1 GRASRRTPPP
11 ASSQL
16 TRSARSRSA
25 CAASAT
31 SSDARRGARDTMG
44 VSDERVLLRGT
55 AANVVGLLAGV
66 AAARGVQGL
75 LGRTLPAGG
84 LALVTIAVQVAF
96 VASAGARFGM
106 DVAAVR
112 LVAIA
117 EGAGDPGTLRGL
129 LALCACVAPA
139 ASIVVAGVIAAA
151 APLTG
156 DRAEAIAIGAA
167 GIPFIAV
174 ANVYLG

>member
-1 GRASRRTPPP
+1 M
-11 ASSQL
+11 
-16 TRSARSRSA
+16 
-25 CAASAT
+25 
-31 SSDARRGARDTMG
+31 D

-55 AANVVGLLAGV
+55 VANVAGLLAGV
-66 AAARGVQGL
+66 AAAFGVQVL

-117 EGAGDPGTLRGL
+117 QGAGDPGTLRRSEERRVGKE
-129 LALCACVAPA
+129 C
-139 ASIVVAGVIAAA
+139 S
-151 APLTG
+151 
-156 DRAEAIAIGAA
+156 
-167 GIPFIAV
+167 
-174 ANVYLG
+174 